1 MSCENGL
8 GPGFGVPLQRNPLN
22 VDDMIHY
29 RCLLDKITGIFP
41 LKQSKKGKILQP
53 SLGNAAHRA
62 T

>member
-8 GPGFGVPLQRNPLN
+8 GPGFCEPLQQNPLN

-29 RCLLDKITGIFP
+29 RFLPDKISVIFP
-41 LKQSKKGKILQP
+41 LKQNKTGKILQP